1 MSRKKVS
8 EKVFLQSILGPG
20 APVIS
25 PEFSV
30 ISPVSPL
37 PIPVSA

>member
-1 MSRKKVS
+1 MSREKVS

-25 PEFSV
+25 P
-30 ISPVSPL
+30 VSPL